1 LYMGGEGRS
10 NGVGIIMSEKISKQ
24 VVRVERWE
32 GRIVMAWEV
41 IQRQMACCV
50 GIWATKRK
58 D

>member
-1 LYMGGEGRS
+1 MYMGGEGRS

-32 GRIVMAWEV
+32 GRIVMAWVV